1 MAKFEAE
8 LPNDL
13 MKQLEALNSGGADEM
28 MDEMLTAAA
37 ETVIGGVEI
46 NARKAFKNPDTV
58 TGNVFVKPQKRRSGL
73 KMSKVYRIKKD
84 DAKSIKIKFVG
95 YKKGSA
101 KTQRYPKGTP
111 IALIAIAREYGTSR
125 GEKKRPFF
133 RPAFNKS
140 EIENTMR
147 LVQKKYIPED

>member
-1 MAKFEAE
+1 MAKFEAQI
-8 LPNDL
+8 PNDL
-13 MKQLEALNSGGADEM
+13 IKKIGGLADGGADEM
-28 MDEMLTAAA
+28 MNEMLIAAA
-37 ETVIGGVEI
+37 ETVIGGVEV
-46 NARKAFKNPDTV
+46 NAQKAFKNPDTV

-73 KMSKVYRIKKD
+73 KLSKVYRVKKD
-84 DAKSIKIKFVG
+84 DSKNVRIKFVG

-111 IALIAIAREYGTSR
+111 IALIAVAREYGTSS

-147 LVQKKYIPED
+147 FVQKKYIPEG